1 MAAGEHI
8 TWETGFNV
16 KTFRSQKGNK
26 PWRLQ
31 AWCKSCG
38 EEVVDTKDFNIYQCD
53 INLYEQLLKMDVCPK
68 CKAKLILVD
77 RVVNKT
83 TGKIIRE
90 GLFQKA

>member
-8 TWETGFNV
+8 TWETEFNV
-16 KTFRSQKGNK
+16 KTFKSCKGNK

-38 EEVVDTKDFNIYQCD
+38 TAVVDTRDRNTYQCD
-53 INLYEQLLKMDVCPK
+53 MNLYEQLQKMEVCPK

-77 RVVNKT
+77 RVVNRTADKV
-83 TGKIIRE
+83 IRE
-90 GLFQKA
+90 GLYTA